1 MTKEQLNYYEK
12 ALEDF
17 EHFCDDFENAAT
29 KRYAGVDHGSK
40 ATINTNT
47 VERATPA
54 VVREVEQIGTESE
67 EFREP
72 PVDVQATYVGGL
84 LDSDSD
90 PE

>member
-1 MTKEQLNYYEK
+1 MTEDRNYYEK

-29 KRYAGVDHGSK
+29 KRYSGVDDGSK
-40 ATINTNT
+40 ATINNDT
-47 VERATPA
+47 VDRATPA
-54 VVREVEQIGTESE
+54 VVSEIDELRTESE